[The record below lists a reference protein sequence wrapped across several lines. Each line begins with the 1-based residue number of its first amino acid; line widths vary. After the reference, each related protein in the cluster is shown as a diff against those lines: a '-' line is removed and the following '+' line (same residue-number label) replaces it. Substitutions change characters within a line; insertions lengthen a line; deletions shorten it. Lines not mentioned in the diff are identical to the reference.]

1 MFALHWPV
9 QGQVELTH
17 LGIAV
22 VMDDYNKISLSP
34 MDLRFPDG
42 LERYSYIMWAG
53 WIADHQEMDRICCE
67 TSQKCKQCVAPKNRL
82 HEPHTMFSQ
91 RRAKDVERAVH
102 DAAFNWIVP
111 GQAPGPPLFKLGT
124 DPKSKR
130 PRWFPTLACTQTRYE
145 ATRKALGGVHLVEN
159 GLWCARHFDYL
170 MQVYSLFASC
180 LQWVCTFYAL
190 LITTPSAA
198 GLQGPRARQ

>member
-53 WIADHQEMDRICCE
+53 WIADQQEII
-67 TSQKCKQCVAPKNRL
+67 S
-82 HEPHTMFSQ
+82 EP
-91 RRAKDVERAVH
+91 
-102 DAAFNWIVP
+102 
-111 GQAPGPPLFKLGT
+111 GG
-124 DPKSKR
+124 SK
-130 PRWFPTLACTQTRYE
+130 F
-145 ATRKALGGVHLVEN
+145 V
-159 GLWCARHFDYL
+159 
-170 MQVYSLFASC
+170 
-180 LQWVCTFYAL
+180 
-190 LITTPSAA
+190 
-198 GLQGPRARQ
+198 

>member
-1 MFALHWPV
+1 M
-9 QGQVELTH
+9 ELTH

-22 VMDDYNKISLSP
+22 IMDDYNKISLSP

-42 LERYSYIMWAG
+42 VERYAYLMWAA
-53 WIADHQEMDRICCE
+53 WIADQQEMDRICCE

-82 HEPHTMFSQ
+82 HEPHTVFAR
-91 RRAKDVERAVH
+91 RRAKDVERAVR
-102 DAAFNWIVP
+102 DAAFNGIVP

-130 PRWFPTLACTQTRYE
+130 PRWFPTPACTVARYE

-159 GLWCARHFDYL
+159 GLWRTKHFDYL
-170 MQVYSLFASC
+170 MQVCFLFA
-180 LQWVCTFYAL
+180 LGLLWVCRFPLGLLGFCRLAL
-190 LITTPSAA
+190 YLH
-198 GLQGPRARQ
+198 